1 MKLKL
6 FALFLKFVNRQRKYY
21 DCNKKAF
28 AKLNMAY
35 YDDFNDLADNA
46 FAMRNKYRKKIERI
60 IYKRYLRD
68 YKRLAKVEKNARI
81 KL

>member
-6 FALFLKFVNRQRKYY
+6 FALILKFFNRKRKYY

-28 AKLNMAY
+28 SKLNMTY

-60 IYKRYLRD
+60 IYKRYKRD
-68 YKRLAKVEKNARI
+68 YKLLEKFEKNERL